1 MKSTTLSRNLGKIG
15 VAGALLWILTLV
27 LEYSLG
33 LQPPAGEGPLYV
45 LNQILALTALVG
57 IALGYQGIKAYR
69 GVFTRFGRI
78 SVSLFTVGY
87 FLIVI
92 AGVFALIM
100 RSDDS
105 PIFILFPL
113 GGLLMDLGALFTGF
127 SVMKANVWQGW
138 RRFMPLIYAIYLWAV
153 IEIPFILEFYPD
165 GPGFVPEIF
174 QALGLLMVGVATF
187 QESDRNVEEA

>member
-69 GVFTRFGRI
+69 GVSTRFGRI

>member
-1 MKSTTLSRNLGKIG
+1 MKSTALSRNFGKLG

-27 LEYSLG
+27 LEYGLG

-57 IALGYQGIKAYR
+57 IALGYQGIKAYG
-69 GVFTRFGRI
+69 GVTTRFGRI

-92 AGVFALIM
+92 AGVFALIL
-100 RSDDS
+100 RSHDDS

-113 GGLLMDLGALFTGF
+113 GGLLMDLGARK
-127 SVMKANVWQGW
+127 SVQLPHIIANRG
-138 RRFMPLIYAIYLWAV
+138 
-153 IEIPFILEFYPD
+153 
-165 GPGFVPEIF
+165 
-174 QALGLLMVGVATF
+174 
-187 QESDRNVEEA
+187 